1 MNPNKKCKTYHFNQE
16 WELEFFFVD
25 IKGKCV
31 CLLCR
36 DTLSIFKRG
45 NIERH
50 YRTKHADFDL
60 KFPTDS
66 SLRQDK
72 LKTMKLKLNQEQ
84 SVFKNPNKLAQNVT
98 IASFKVAY
106 LLAKKKKPFS
116 DGELI
121 KEAFKEASDSLF
133 TDFKNKSEIV
143 GAISSM
149 QLSSNTVM
157 RRIGAISSNQ
167 KTQLQTDLSKCSYF
181 SLQMDESNDM
191 IDTAQLSI
199 FIRMCFD
206 DFSVKEEFLK
216 VLSLTGRTRGEDI
229 YKTIRGKAL
238 KRRLFRELMDEVDC
252 HYGDLLLHSNVRWL
266 SKELENIKWLED
278 FAFLVDITEKINFL
292 NLELQ
297 GKEKQIINMI
307 SDVQAFSSKLA
318 YWENKMKNGDFQHFP
333 TLQETIINY
342 SENIYEPTNHINIIQ
357 HLRSEFKR
365 RFNDFK
371 ILEPV
376 AQFISNPFSGDVE
389 TRAKEIGDL
398 FNLDKTVL
406 EMEIITLQNDS
417 ILKITSEFWKHASAQ
432 KYPNLRSIA
441 LRVTSFFGSTW
452 LCESTFSSMKYLK
465 NKYRSRI
472 TDSNLDSSL
481 RAAVSNYLPEFLKL
495 AGNQCQVSH

>member
-1 MNPNKKCKTYHFNQE
+1 MNANKKCKTYHFNQE

-31 CLLCR
+31 CLICR

-60 KFPTDS
+60 KFPTHS

-106 LLAKKKKPFS
+106 LLAKKRKPFS

-133 TDFKNKSEIV
+133 TDFKNKSEIL
-143 GAISSM
+143 GAISSI

-191 IDTAQLSI
+191 IDTSQLSI
-199 FIRMCFD
+199 FIKMCFD

-216 VLSLTGRTRGEDI
+216 VLSLTGRTRGVDI
-229 YKTIRGKAL
+229 YKTFKQFVEEEEIPIEKLAIININNVMELVVKIVNSIRGKAL

-266 SKELENIKWLED
+266 IK
-278 FAFLVDITEKINFL
+278 
-292 NLELQ
+292 ELQ
-297 GKEKQIINMI
+297 GKEKQIIDMI
-307 SDVQAFSSKLA
+307 SHLQAFSSKLA
-318 YWENKMKNGDFQHFP
+318 YWENNMKNGDFQ
-333 TLQETIINY
+333 
-342 SENIYEPTNHINIIQ
+342 
-357 HLRSEFKR
+357 

-376 AQFISNPFSGDVE
+376 AQFISNPLTGDVE
-389 TRAKEIGDL
+389 TKANEIGNL
-398 FNLDKTVL
+398 FNLDITVL

-417 ILKITSEFWKHASAQ
+417 ILKITSEFWKHASSQ

-441 LRVTSFFGSTW
+441 LRITSFFGSTW

-481 RAAVSNYLPEFLKL
+481 RAAVSNYIPQFSKL
-495 AGNQCQVSH
+495 AENQCQVSH